1 MILVEDALRQVL
13 DAISPLEPIE
23 VPLADARGLVLAEDV
38 LSGLDIP
45 PLDNSAM
52 DGYAVRGGRCGPRQD
67 RQSGYVAG
75 DRRDSGRVAA
85 GAWRPAKHGGAH
97 HDRSAPP
104 PPALTRLSGL
114 KTPTKKLDEGSGGS
128 LAEIAVRVS
137 VPNGA
142 SVRRAGEDVR
152 TGEIVLTKGTPLGA
166 AQLGVLASLGHARAL
181 VHRRPVVAVL
191 ASGNEI
197 TPPGQELPPGHIYDI
212 NTYTA
217 QGLAQDLGATV
228 TTLGIAGDDRESLT
242 EHIRKARHADL
253 LVTSAGVSAGYYDL
267 VKDVLAAHGD
277 LRLWS
282 VKMRPGKPV
291 AFGVLRGGEDEEPWP
306 KPVPQLGLPGNPVSA
321 MVVFHIF
328 ARPALRKMMGYT
340 EWDVPGATAVLDE
353 PIHNEDGRRVY
364 ARAFVVRGDDGRLH
378 ARLSGPQGSNIL
390 TAMARA
396 NGLAICPE
404 DVTGLPAGSHVKVE
418 MLGPVPDGA
427 ADLTGPSHD
436 PAPRES

>member
-38 LSGLDIP
+38 PSGLDIP

-52 DGYAVRGGRCGPRQD
+52 DGYAVRAED
-67 RQSGYVAG
+67 VARARTDSPVTLPVIG
-75 DRRDSGRVAA
+75 EIPAGSPPEPGVRPSTAVRIMTGAPLPPGADAVVRFEDTDEEARRS
-85 GAWRPAKHGGAH
+85 
-97 HDRSAPP
+97 
-104 PPALTRLSGL
+104 
-114 KTPTKKLDEGSGGS
+114 SGGS

-137 VPNGA
+137 VPHGA

-152 TGEIVLTKGTPLGA
+152 SGEIVLTKGTPLGA

-436 PAPRES
+436 PAPREG